1 MTVDDV
7 RVEIYRSFAS
17 LGRAPTVLEIA
28 VEIGRPLGEVED
40 AIQRLDANDVIA
52 LVPGTDLIWLA
63 HPYSALSSAFQ
74 VESEG
79 RTWDAI
85 CIWDALGI
93 LALLDVDGSVRT
105 LCPDCGESLVVEVE
119 CGDIAG
125 PGDAIVHFGVPARD
139 WYVDLAHT

>member
-17 LGRAPTVLEIA
+17 LGRAPTALEIA
-28 VEIGRPLGEVED
+28 VEIGRPIREVEN
-40 AIQRLDANDVIA
+40 ALRQLDADDVIA

-63 HPYSALSSAFQ
+63 HPYSALSSAFR
-74 VESEG
+74 VESDG
-79 RTWDAI
+79 RIWDAI

-93 LALLDVDGSVRT
+93 LALIGADGSVRT
-105 LCPDCGESLVVEVE
+105 LCPDCGESVQVHVRG
-119 CGDIAG
+119 GDIAG
-125 PGDAIVHFGVPARD
+125 PEDSIVHFGVPARD